1 MKIKRIENAHKAN
14 INQNADCVTILLSDK
29 DCKKIIINKV
39 LRRTLYNGKSFSSS
53 GKNNNP
59 NFVYSPKK

>member
-1 MKIKRIENAHKAN
+1 MKIKRIENAHQAN
-14 INQNADCVTILLSDK
+14 INQKADCVTILSDK
-29 DCKKIIINKV
+29 GCKEIIINKV

-53 GKNNNP
+53 GKKNNL